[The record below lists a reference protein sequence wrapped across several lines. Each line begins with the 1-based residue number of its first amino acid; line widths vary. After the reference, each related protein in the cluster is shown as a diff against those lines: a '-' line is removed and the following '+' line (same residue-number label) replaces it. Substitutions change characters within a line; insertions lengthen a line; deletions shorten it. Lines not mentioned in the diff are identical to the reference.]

1 MAGAGKNRPPLME
14 LVKAV
19 ILLPLNAT
27 VFIPALLVYLEGE
40 TIPGWA
46 GGALP
51 KAVSLF
57 AGCLLIG
64 LGISL
69 AVHTASLFF
78 KFGEGTPAPWAPPRK
93 LVIRGAYRHVR
104 NPMILAVLS
113 ILLGEALVPG
123 SRYVLIWSL
132 VFFVMNHLYFIFSE
146 EPGLARR
153 FGREYLVY
161 KEKVPR
167 WFPRFTPYEEPAHG
181 GPDEKDRATG
191 PFL

>member
-1 MAGAGKNRPPLME
+1 MAGAGKNRPRWRQ
-14 LVKAV
+14 LVKAI

-27 VFIPALLVYLEGE
+27 VFIPALLVYLEGK

-46 GGALP
+46 EDTLP
-51 KAVSLF
+51 KAASIL

-69 AVHTASLFF
+69 AVHTSSLFF
-78 KFGEGTPAPWAPPRK
+78 RFGEGTPAPWAPPRK

-113 ILLGEALVPG
+113 ILLGEAPMLG
-123 SRYVLIWSL
+123 SRYVLLWSL
-132 VFFVMNHLYFIFSE
+132 VFFVMNHLYFILSE

-153 FGREYLVY
+153 FGREYLTY

-181 GPDEKDRATG
+181 EPNEKDRATG
-191 PFL
+191 LFS